1 MDRLCIIADEVSTD
15 FDKAIACIS
24 GWGLKNVEVH
34 GLWDTSV
41 ELLGATQIERLRAA
55 LDAFHLAAPVV
66 SSTVFLRCRLRGGMA
81 PERWSRRFDSLA
93 GEYPEH
99 LHWLEQSLNVA
110 QGVGATA
117 VRVFGFW
124 RDGPTSEAVLNRI
137 VESLGPAL
145 ELAAAAGIVL
155 ALENC
160 PHTYLDHTR
169 LALQVV
175 RRVESPWLR
184 LLWDPANALRS
195 GEMDVAELV
204 DEVLPVLAH
213 VHVKGLRLTGGS
225 PGGREYVRFDRGG
238 IDFARLIGRLLDG
251 GYGGQFSLEPHYS
264 LSGDDRLG
272 AARET
277 VLAAQALLRTLKSA
291 ESSG

>member
-15 FDKAIACIS
+15 FDQAITCIA

-34 GLWDTSV
+34 SLWDTSV
-41 ELLGATQIERLRAA
+41 ELMSVSQTEKLRVA
-55 LDAFHLAAPVV
+55 LDVSHLAAPVI
-66 SSTVFLRCRLRGGMA
+66 SSTVFLRCRLQGGMT
-81 PERWSRRFDSLA
+81 PERWSQRFDSL
-93 GEYPEH
+93 GGGYPEH

-110 QGVGATA
+110 RSVGATA

-137 VESLGPAL
+137 VESFRPAL
-145 ELAAAAGIVL
+145 DLAAAAGVVL

-169 LALQVV
+169 LALQAVQ
-175 RRVESPWLR
+175 RVGSPWLR

-213 VHVKGLRLTGGS
+213 VHVKGLRLTGGV

-251 GYGGQFSLEPHYS
+251 GYGGLFSLEPHYS

-272 AARET
+272 AAEET
-277 VLAAQALLRTLKSA
+277 VLAAQALLRTIKSA